1 MAQEKI
7 TIEKLAEMSQREFL
21 DIKKSMATG
30 FGDVRS
36 DIKLVG
42 SLAPPVRN
50 FTPRK
55 KLAADKAQ
63 NGLISLFS

>member
-36 DIKLVG
+36 DIKLVL
-42 SLAPPVRN
+42 SAIENL
-50 FTPRK
+50 
-55 KLAADKAQ
+55 
-63 NGLISLFS
+63 SS